1 MSIIKI
7 LAPDQALKIAAGE
20 VIERPANMVK
30 ELLEN
35 AIDAGATRIALEVLK
50 AGKERIKIVD
60 NGCGMSPDDARMC
73 FLPHATSK
81 ITSIDQLESVAS
93 FGFRGEAL
101 ASISSVSKVTL
112 STRTT
117 QEQVGYCLEYTEGKV
132 VKESD
137 VACNVGTTLCIDDL
151 FYNVPVRK
159 KFLKHDETEWNQI
172 HALFQAFCL
181 SHQSVSFSLSHQHKM
196 VHNVPAAKNLIQ
208 RITQLWDFNFSQ
220 QLIEL
225 VHVEKTAAWLTIKG
239 YVSQHHFW
247 RYGKQNIF
255 IFVNNR
261 WIKNPDLVKAI
272 VKGYYNVLPPG
283 KYPAA
288 CIFIT
293 VDPSMVDINCH
304 PKKEEVRFIK
314 PNTVETAL
322 TMAVKKALEDHAS
335 SKLVSSGHDKIQ
347 STDSL
352 TDSLYDDELM
362 HSVAEPA
369 AAYTSSLVQPQASAQ
384 SQSLQQERLQFT
396 PPPIFFSHAQP
407 SVVKAPVDSAVLL
420 HTAPQQVVARE
431 VEHRDVDAHKIING
445 KIIGQLFNTYI
456 MIDQGDTLLMID
468 QHAAH
473 ERILYERYMTR
484 FEEKHGSQLLFPVVV
499 ALSKEQ
505 CALVLGAREFFCA
518 QGIELDQI
526 GPQEIIIKTTPPD
539 IGDANVKEF
548 ITEAALFMQEHEALD
563 QELFRKKLNEHV
575 HSHMACKAAIK
586 AGDALTVEQM
596 VTLVRDLSV
605 TQKRFICI
613 HGRPTMWSIKKLELD
628 KHFRRN

>member
-35 AIDAGATRIALEVLK
+35 AIDAGATRIVLEVLK

-60 NGCGMSPDDARMC
+60 NGCGMSRDDARMC

-101 ASISSVSKVTL
+101 ASISSISKVTL
-112 STRTT
+112 TTRTT

-132 VKESD
+132 IKESD

-181 SHQSVSFSLSHQHKM
+181 SHQSVAFSLSHQHKM

-220 QLIEL
+220 QLLEL
-225 VHVEKTAAWLTIKG
+225 ADVEKTASWLTIKG

-261 WIKNPDLVKAI
+261 WIKNPDLIKAI

-322 TMAVKKALEDHAS
+322 TMAVKKTLEDHLS
-335 SKLVSSGHDKIQ
+335 SRLVSPGL
-347 STDSL
+347 STVEPL
-352 TDSLYDDELM
+352 
-362 HSVAEPA
+362 SVFNHE
-369 AAYTSSLVQPQASAQ
+369 VQDGVVATQQAVARMPLSVERTE
-384 SQSLQQERLQFT
+384 QQERLHFEPQ
-396 PPPIFFSHAQP
+396 PIFFVDKQP
-407 SVVKAPVDSAVLL
+407 VIQDVPHDVACPNVTVSRAVQPCDCGPANNDIVKQEKAL
-420 HTAPQQVVARE
+420 HGA
-431 VEHRDVDAHKIING
+431 ING
-445 KIIGQLFNTYI
+445 KIIGQLFNTYL

-484 FEEKHGSQLLFPVVV
+484 FEQKHGSQLLFPVAV

-505 CALVLGAREFFCA
+505 CVLILGAREFFSA

-563 QELFRKKLNEHV
+563 QEIFRKKLNEHV

-586 AGDALTVEQM
+586 AGDALTIEQM
-596 VTLVRDLSV
+596 VQLVKDLSI
-605 TQKRFICI
+605 TEKRFICI
-613 HGRPTMWSIKKLELD
+613 HGRPTMWSIKKTEID